1 MLFIVT
7 TGESH
12 AGGAGPNP
20 VRPSS
25 WGLRLRAVM
34 STLAIAAVLAGCSS
48 AASTSSGSTVAAAA
62 TATSAAASGTAATGA
77 QAIASNVPGGAP
89 AMPGAS
95 SVPGAPGGAPGGNS
109 TAQYAPTGLYSLS
122 SGTVTQPNTGFTA
135 NGDDQSAVL
144 VTGTA
149 NLTLTDATIVTSG
162 ASKSSDE
169 SSFYGLDAGV
179 LAQSGG
185 KVTLA
190 GGTVTTTGNGANGI
204 FAYGTSIATASNI
217 TIKDTGQ
224 YAHGAMASGGG
235 TVILTNVNI
244 ATAGANSGAIATD
257 RGGGTITATGGT
269 VTTSGQDSPAIYS
282 TGNITVSG
290 GTLSASGAEAAVIEG
305 ANSITLTDSHLS
317 ASKSGKW
324 GVLIYQSM
332 SGDAAGT
339 KGTFTMS
346 GGSLAYAAS
355 SGPLFY
361 VTNSTGVISLKGVT
375 VTAGGGVLIKAAAG
389 NWGTS
394 GSNGGT
400 VVFTADGETLTG
412 DLVSDSA
419 SSIAATLQNSTTLTG
434 TIDSAAL
441 MLDATSVWNVTGTS
455 YLTSLSDA
463 SGISGTTITNIHG
476 NGHTVYYDTSLAANS
491 ALGGKTYS
499 LSGGGTLTPKA

>member
-1 MLFIVT
+1 
-7 TGESH
+7 
-12 AGGAGPNP
+12 
-20 VRPSS
+20 
-25 WGLRLRAVM
+25 
-34 STLAIAAVLAGCSS
+34 
-48 AASTSSGSTVAAAA
+48 
-62 TATSAAASGTAATGA
+62 
-77 QAIASNVPGGAP
+77 
-89 AMPGAS
+89 
-95 SVPGAPGGAPGGNS
+95 
-109 TAQYAPTGLYSLS
+109 
-122 SGTVTQPNTGFTA
+122 
-135 NGDDQSAVL
+135 
-144 VTGTA
+144 
-149 NLTLTDATIVTSG
+149 
-162 ASKSSDE
+162 
-169 SSFYGLDAGV
+169 V

-269 VTTSGQDSPAIYS
+269 VTTSGQVSPAIYS

-332 SGDAAGT
+332 SGDSAGT

-375 VTAGGGVLIKAAAG
+375 VTAGGGVLIKAATG